1 MSLKP
6 IIITITLISL
16 SFSLRSKTTL
26 KTKLKTKAASQTF
39 VVETAYF
46 ESQCSSL
53 ETGFQFSLQLTTTS
67 KYSATL
73 NNKIPLISTNSSDN
87 SEEINTYCYL
97 QINSDEILC
106 QTTEQPS
113 VLLKGPFRIKE
124 LTSTLSFDCEDSDG
138 DIKTCNL
145 EAFDDESL
153 IGFSL
158 ISSTLKEQDS
168 PQLIDYQKT
177 DIGTFHIDYEE
188 YNGYA
193 PIVYLNNKEVNCD
206 EGNNKLVCYVDKN
219 NFPVS
224 RGNTIAYD
232 VTILNDCGIV
242 EDIALEVDIINK
254 ASSSYSNES
263 SQAIIL
269 KVDVVFLFVL
279 FMVLI

>member
-1 MSLKP
+1 MSLKT
-6 IIITITLISL
+6 IIISISII
-16 SFSLRSKTTL
+16 SFSLSLRTKSKSQL
-26 KTKLKTKAASQTF
+26 VKKAASQTF
-39 VVETAYF
+39 VVETVYF

-53 ETGFQFSLQLTTTS
+53 QSGFQFSLQLTTTS
-67 KYSATL
+67 KYSAIF

-87 SEEINTYCYL
+87 SAEIKTTCYL
-97 QINSDEILC
+97 EINSDEILC
-106 QTTEQPS
+106 QTTETPS
-113 VLLKGPFRIKE
+113 ISLKGPFRIKE
-124 LTSTLSFDCEDSDG
+124 LKSSLSFDCEDSDG

-158 ISSTLKEQDS
+158 ISSTLKEQES
-168 PQLIDYQKT
+168 PQVINYQNNN
-177 DIGTFHIDYEE
+177 IGTFHIDYEE